1 MVKNDPKEE
10 IQIVADKAGHF
21 LKIVAI
27 LRR

>member
-21 LKIVAI
+21 PKIVAI

>member
-10 IQIVADKAGHF
+10 IQINADKAGHF
-21 LKIVAI
+21 STIVAI

>member
-21 LKIVAI
+21 PKIVAM